1 MRIDGISKF
10 LKVNKRLIVH
20 FHYHLKCEDITDNEG
35 DIELESMESSQN
47 TVFACNLSKL
57 IVFNEDRCYFQVF

>member
-1 MRIDGISKF
+1 MVFQSF

-20 FHYHLKCEDITDNEG
+20 FHYHLKCQDITDNEG

-47 TVFACNLSKL
+47 TFCPCNVLKL
-57 IVFNEDRCYFQVF
+57 RVLMRVDGISNFFECK